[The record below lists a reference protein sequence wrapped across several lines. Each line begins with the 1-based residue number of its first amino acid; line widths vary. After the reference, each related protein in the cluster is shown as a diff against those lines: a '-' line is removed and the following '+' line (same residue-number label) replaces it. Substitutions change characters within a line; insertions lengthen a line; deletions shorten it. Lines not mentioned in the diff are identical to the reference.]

1 MIALGTLLIQPI
13 TGNGLWPTF
22 LLASVLVASLVVTEL
37 IGLNFDKSE
46 SLIRGKAVPV
56 IENGTLDEK
65 KLKKLRLTVDQL
77 EAQLRQSG
85 INSIAD
91 VQYATIESN
100 GQIGYT
106 LKQKKQPATK
116 EDIQRLIHLIQT
128 GQLKQQ
134 SQTPEGEDIFK
145 EIQHCNPTLPPNRL
159 Q

>member
-1 MIALGTLLIQPI
+1 ML
-13 TGNGLWPTF
+13 
-22 LLASVLVASLVVTEL
+22 
-37 IGLNFDKSE
+37 
-46 SLIRGKAVPV
+46 
-56 IENGTLDEK
+56 
-65 KLKKLRLTVDQL
+65 
-77 EAQLRQSG
+77 QSG
-85 INSIAD
+85 ISSIAD

-106 LKQKKQPATK
+106 LKQKKQSATK

-145 EIQHCNPTLPPNRL
+145 EIQHCNLTLPPNRL